1 MRRAPWN
8 GGQSRAVPEG
18 GAPGAFAPGATA
30 RGRKIGKIEDSIGLI
45 ILILISDIKRGT
57 TDIPRFKRS

>member
-1 MRRAPWN
+1 MVVRAGPY
-8 GGQSRAVPEG
+8 RG

-45 ILILISDIKRGT
+45 ILILISEAGHRG
-57 TDIPRFKRS
+57 PVV